1 MRAVRDDD
9 DFNDFDEVRPRVKP
23 LPRQRRLAFEIALG
37 IWLGGVALA
46 ITAAGLWLALGQ
58 LALGTLSLG

>member
-9 DFNDFDEVRPRVKP
+9 DFNDFDEVRPRVIP
-23 LPRQRRLAFEIALG
+23 HQRPRRLAFEIARG

-46 ITAAGLWLALGQ
+46 VTAAGLWLALGQ
-58 LALGTLSLG
+58 LALGTQHLG